1 MNNQINIFNLKINSM
16 KIISLFFVTI
26 FMSLIA
32 MCQDLQPI
40 KLLPPQLDKG
50 KNLMQSLSDRQSNRE
65 FADKKL
71 SQQDL
76 SNLLWAANGVNR
88 VKEQKHTA
96 PTAMNHQEVDIYV
109 FLEEGVYLYD
119 PHEMVLNPVV
129 KGDYRATAGTQ
140 DFVKTAPVNLVYVSD
155 YARMGSGT
163 DEGKATYAPADAAF
177 IGQNV
182 YLFCSAFS
190 FNCVFRGSVN
200 KEAVAKLLNLRPGQ
214 HVQFAQT
221 VGFPK

>member
-1 MNNQINIFNLKINSM
+1 M
-16 KIISLFFVTI
+16 KIISLSFISV
-26 FMSLIA
+26 FMSLTA
-32 MCQDLQPI
+32 MSQELQPV
-40 KLLPPQLDKG
+40 KLLPPQQNKG
-50 KNLMQSLSDRQSNRE
+50 KSLMQSLNDRQSNRE

-71 SQQDL
+71 SLQEL
-76 SNLLWAANGVNR
+76 SDLLWAANGVNR

-96 PTAMNHQEVDIYV
+96 PTAMNRQEVDVYV

-119 PHEMVLNPVV
+119 PFGMVLKPVL
-129 KGDYRATAGTQ
+129 KGDHRTVAGTQ

-163 DEGKATYAPADAAF
+163 DAGKATYAPADAAF

-182 YLFCSAFS
+182 YLFCSAFN
-190 FNCVFRGSVN
+190 FNCVLRGSVD
-200 KEAVAKLLNLRPGQ
+200 KEAVTKLLNLRPEQ